1 MYRYK
6 SISFG
11 SSGLTVHH
19 QLDSFDLKSKNTPDE
34 NTGRINLSI
43 VKVEPEADLAKGL
56 KDSSEHFFG
65 DVEVQRPHIQTHGT

>member
-11 SSGLTVHH
+11 SSGLAVHH

-34 NTGRINLSI
+34 NAGRINLRV
-43 VKVEPEADLAKGL
+43 VKVESDLAKGL